1 MSRESQRRRSTKSVS
16 STSSV
21 APDFSKA
28 PGQAWK
34 QRSSRRDSKRQSR
47 TKPGAI
53 PQQNAEHNGADEHKS
68 TKGLSKQVSFKE
80 RLAEEI
86 PQQKRDDETVTSTP
100 KQRNK
105 EHRRSNRD
113 HEPNKRSKSREKDHK
128 DKSNTRSS
136 SKDRARSASR
146 DRLDKPK
153 SSAKSGRSESVERDS
168 KIDKN
173 DGRNSPRKSKRF
185 KMPDFKNLLPGKKPD
200 KQKIS
205 VINAFDNKTR
215 NTVIASDDD
224 TDREGRSISCL
235 STGRSKHKYHEPS
248 STDVTSDESDF
259 FRNSPNT
266 VDLLTV
272 CIDNEIPAHRYAS
285 QKPEKVTKL
294 KRTSSLLSAVDGEK
308 ARSTH
313 GSQGHLK
320 IESGS
325 INSVSSVGSSSVPH
339 SLQNMVAPPITA
351 VTTRGQNI
359 IEIVSNE
366 KGNGDASPRSPHD
379 RPEDRLQG
387 PLKFAYEGNL
397 LKLVSM

>member
-1 MSRESQRRRSTKSVS
+1 M
-16 STSSV
+16 
-21 APDFSKA
+21 
-28 PGQAWK
+28 
-34 QRSSRRDSKRQSR
+34 
-47 TKPGAI
+47 
-53 PQQNAEHNGADEHKS
+53 
-68 TKGLSKQVSFKE
+68 
-80 RLAEEI
+80 
-86 PQQKRDDETVTSTP
+86 
-100 KQRNK
+100 
-105 EHRRSNRD
+105 
-113 HEPNKRSKSREKDHK
+113 
-128 DKSNTRSS
+128 
-136 SKDRARSASR
+136 
-146 DRLDKPK
+146 
-153 SSAKSGRSESVERDS
+153 ERDS
-168 KIDKN
+168 KNDKN
-173 DGRNSPRKSKRF
+173 DGSNSPRKSRRF

-205 VINAFDNKTR
+205 VINTFDHKAR

-235 STGRSKHKYHEPS
+235 STGRNKHKYHEPS

-285 QKPEKVTKL
+285 QKSEKVTKL

-313 GSQGHLK
+313 GNQGHLK
-320 IESGS
+320 KEPGS
-325 INSVSSVGSSSVPH
+325 VNSVSSAESGSVPH

-366 KGNGDASPRSPHD
+366 KGNGDTSPRSPHD
-379 RPEDRLQG
+379 RPEDKLQG

-397 LKLVSM
+397 LKLVSL